1 MANITEIK
9 DKSGNT
15 VYKITVFLG
24 RNSDNKQ
31 IKKSKTFRPEPSMK
45 KREIKKAL
53 ESFASD
59 FEAKCKSGSIVAE
72 RQTLQ
77 DYAAHWLS
85 DFAEKELENTTVT
98 RYKHG
103 LNNTILPRIGYMKL
117 ADIKASTVQEFLNS
131 MREKGYKRGGTWIP
145 YSEESVRTC
154 KIILSSV
161 LSAAVADGLIAT
173 NPCSIRQRQHKKVQR
188 KEVRCFSVEQAAK
201 FLEVI
206 EKPIPIIVPEHLA
219 KRHGKETLIPE
230 FQQGFLEVSLKFRA
244 LYTLTI
250 FSGLRRG
257 ELLGLQWKDV
267 DFKEGSIN
275 VVRTVQYTPSDGLFI
290 KAPKSS
296 AGFRTIFLPEAVMI
310 KLHELKPGITKK
322 GYCLVVLRKNG
333 ESKYFSVHRLVAKA
347 FIPNPEN
354 FDQVNH
360 INEIKTDNRA
370 ENLEWCDGKY
380 NMNYGSRRSKQIQKV
395 SKPVLCVETN
405 TVYKST
411 VHASKELSISQGNI
425 SRCCLGK
432 AKTCGG
438 FHWKYI

>member
-1 MANITEIK
+1 MANISEIK

-15 VYKITVFLG
+15 VYKVTVFLG

-53 ESFASD
+53 ETFAAD

-161 LSAAVADGLIAT
+161 LSSAVADGLIST

-188 KEVRCFSVEQAAK
+188 KEVRCFSVEQAAR

-206 EKPIPIIVPEHLA
+206 EKPIPIIVPEHMA

-257 ELLGLQWKDV
+257 ELLGLQWKDI

-275 VVRTVQYTPSDGLFI
+275 VVRTVQYTPSEGIFI

-310 KLHELKPGITKK
+310 RLHELKKDQRKHMLALGTAWNGSKK
-322 GYCLVVLRKNG
+322 MKDNFVFTQETG
-333 ESKYFSVHRLVAKA
+333 EPMFPST
-347 FIPNPEN
+347 P
-354 FDQVNH
+354 
-360 INEIKTDNRA
+360 RA
-370 ENLEWCDGKY
+370 ELNRILKTYNKSVKDNTEKLPMISLHELRHTSASILIASGLEATAVAQRLGHSDASI
-380 NMNYGSRRSKQIQKV
+380 NAHSFSERDKV
-395 SKPVLCVETN
+395 
-405 TVYKST
+405 
-411 VHASKELSISQGNI
+411 ASNALERALLSP
-425 SRCCLGK
+425 
-432 AKTCGG
+432 AKCG
-438 FHWKYI
+438 